1 MAAMAAAAAVAGP
14 ADAAGITSR
23 ARPADAV
30 MAAVTGP
37 AAVPA
42 GFRPGSASFV
52 SPVAGFVLGAVNCE
66 PGHVC
71 RAMLVATGDAGTRW
85 RVLASP
91 AGATSADNVAFAGRR
106 TGWIYGSGLWVT
118 RNGGGSWRRL
128 RLGGH
133 VASMAVSVGT
143 AYAVVQPRT
152 PGEELFASPVG
163 RNAWRRVAGVRPGMP
178 GSALAAFGK
187 SAWFGSGKTL
197 WATAGG
203 SRWRAHAFACAKAG
217 YALAGISAASSS
229 RVYFLCLN
237 FNSDMGHE
245 RMEVMVS
252 ANGGRTERLA
262 GGKSP
267 VIGDGGLIAVPPGNP
282 SVITFAASAGV
293 PSWIGRSANG
303 GKTWRQVGPLYGDGP
318 WNSLQYASKT
328 AGWIV
333 LGRAGLGGAPELLRT
348 TDAGLSWRQVRF

>member
-1 MAAMAAAAAVAGP
+1 MVAGPVGAAAAG
-14 ADAAGITSR
+14 AAR
-23 ARPADAV
+23 L
-30 MAAVTGP
+30 

-52 SPVAGFVLGAVNCE
+52 SPAAGFVLGAVNCK
-66 PGHVC
+66 PGHLC
-71 RAMLVATGDAGTRW
+71 RAMLVATGDAGARW

-91 AGATSADNVAFAGRR
+91 AGATSADNVAFAGKR

-118 RNGGGSWRRL
+118 RDGGGSWRRI
-128 RLGGH
+128 RLGGR
-133 VASMAVSVGT
+133 VMGMAVSAGT
-143 AYAVVQPRT
+143 AYAIVVP
-152 PGEELFASPVG
+152 PGKASEELFASPAG
-163 RNAWRRVAGVRPGMP
+163 RSAWHRVRGVRPGLP
-178 GSALAAFGK
+178 GSALAAFGQ
-187 SAWFGSGKTL
+187 SAWFGAGSTV

-203 SRWRAHAFACAKAG
+203 SRWTARAFACAKTG
-217 YALAGISAASSS
+217 YTLAGIAAASPS

-237 FNSDMGHE
+237 ANSTMGHE

-282 SVITFAASAGV
+282 SVITFAASPGV
-293 PSWIGRSANG
+293 PSWIGRSADG
-303 GKTWRQVGPLYGDGP
+303 GKTWSQVGPLYGDGP
-318 WNSLQYASKT
+318 WNTLRYAGKT

-333 LGRAGLGGAPELLRT
+333 LGRPGLGGVPELLRT
-348 TDAGLSWRQVRF
+348 TDAGLSWHQVSF